1 MSEPTHQLV
10 IQFPESA
17 FPDFDELVGYEDVL
31 ILTLGDTHEVD
42 GHDVGSGEVNFF
54 VFTDDPTGALGTMRD
69 ARSGALLSHPEVR
82 VAARLIEG
90 EDLALLWPIGD
101 ERAFTVV

>member
-1 MSEPTHQLV
+1 MGEPAHQLV
-10 IQFPESA
+10 IQFPQSA

-31 ILTLGDTHEVD
+31 ILTLGDAHEVD
-42 GHDVGSGEVNFF
+42 GHDIGSGEVNFF
-54 VFTDDPTGALGTMRD
+54 VLTDDPTGALQTMRD
-69 ARSGALLSHPEVR
+69 DGALLSHPEVR
-82 VAARLIEG
+82 MAARLIEG